1 MSVDSA
7 SLSFQAFYD
16 PGLNSDVFERA
27 KQFRSFMVDAEHRGH
42 YSYRRTLVGPSQAHV
57 AVADDALEL
66 PREMLLLGSNN
77 YLDLANHP
85 KVVAAAH
92 EALDRFGCGAGSVA
106 LLAGTQLI
114 HRTLEQRLAEFYQRP
129 AAVVFP
135 SGYAANLGT
144 ISALLGEGDLA
155 LVDLYAHRS
164 LVDGTRL
171 AGCLTKFYGHNDL
184 KQLRRLLERFRAQY
198 AHPWIITDGV
208 FSMDGDVCPLPSLIA
223 LAREF
228 GARLLIDEAHAI
240 GVMGP
245 NGRGSEDH
253 FGVVGQTDVIVGTL
267 SKAPAGLGGYLVG
280 SSDLVEWVRH
290 MASPYVFS
298 TNLPAATVAGLL
310 TALDV
315 IEHDVERRQQLREN
329 ARYFV
334 QRLRAAGFQIEN
346 TESAI
351 VPVILGDELT
361 TRQMTRGLHEH
372 GIFASPVVF
381 PAVGRTRARIR
392 FSVMSSHSRSDLD
405 HVCEVMQKLG
415 RAHGVVA

>member
-1 MSVDSA
+1 MSIDSA
-7 SLSFQAFYD
+7 SVSFQAFYD
-16 PGLNSDVFERA
+16 PATHVDVVERA
-27 KQFRSFMVDAEHRGH
+27 KQFRHLMLDAEQRGH
-42 YSYRRTLVGPSQAHV
+42 YSYRRTLAGPSQAHV
-57 AVADDALEL
+57 AVAADALQE
-66 PREMLLLGSNN
+66 PREMLLFGSNN

-85 KVVAAAH
+85 QVIAAAH
-92 EALDRFGCGAGSVA
+92 EALDRYGCGAGSVA
-106 LLAGTQLI
+106 LLAGTQRI
-114 HRTLEQRLAEFYQRP
+114 HRALEQRLAEFYQRP

-144 ISALLGEGDLA
+144 ISALLGERDLA

-184 KQLRRLLERFRAQY
+184 KQLRRLLERFHSQY

-208 FSMDGDVCPLPSLIA
+208 FSMDGDVCPLPDLIE

-228 GARLLIDEAHAI
+228 DARLLIDEAHAI
-240 GVMGP
+240 GVMGAQ
-245 NGRGSEDH
+245 GRGTEDH
-253 FGVVGQTDVIVGTL
+253 FDAVGHTDVIVGTL
-267 SKAPAGLGGYLVG
+267 SKAPAGLGGYVVG
-280 SSDLVEWVRH
+280 SRDLVEWIRH

-310 TALDV
+310 AALDV
-315 IEHDVERRQQLREN
+315 IENDVARRERLREN

-334 QRLRAAGFQIEN
+334 QRLRAAGFRIEN

-351 VPVILGDELT
+351 VPVILGDELI
-361 TRQMTRGLHEH
+361 TRELTRGLHEH

-392 FSVMSSHSRSDLD
+392 FSVISSHTRSDLD

-415 RAHGVVA
+415 RAHGIIA